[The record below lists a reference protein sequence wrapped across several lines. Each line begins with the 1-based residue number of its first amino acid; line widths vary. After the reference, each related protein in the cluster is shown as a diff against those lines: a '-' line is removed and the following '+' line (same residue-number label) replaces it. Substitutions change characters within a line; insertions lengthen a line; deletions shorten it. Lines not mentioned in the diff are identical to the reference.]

1 MRHLTH
7 SENPSESFTTA
18 VLIKE
23 SALRR
28 VDIEKSYVHPLEALG
43 LDSDRIITFTLDY
56 QENGKAPAGYV
67 KAYLDKLLPQ
77 LKEIGVKNLLVCDSA
92 YFKVLTKVQKV
103 EPKHGYV
110 VDSEYIE
117 GFNCVVCPNYQ
128 QLFYDPKVQDRIDL
142 AISTIRSFV
151 LGSKEVLGEGIIHS
165 EYFPKTYQEISDAL
179 DSLHQYEALTV
190 DIEAYGLDFSSCGIG
205 TIEFA
210 WDKHNGLAFA
220 VDCAETEPYEFT
232 YWCTKDKKDKQ
243 GIGYHKQVDNQEV
256 KLLLSDFF
264 KTYKGKLIYHNANYD
279 VKVLIYELFMNAL
292 LDYEGLLYGLEVMTR
307 DIDDTKVIAYLVLN
321 SCSRISLKL
330 KELAHEFAGDYAED
344 VKDIRLIPLSK
355 LLPYNIVDGLSTW
368 FLFEKYFPIMIE
380 DEQLGVYET
389 IQLPSIKLLLQTEL
403 SGMPICMDTVLQV
416 EKDLAAIKDKYST
429 VIKESKVVTTLE
441 EFMSKKETEDNY
453 QKRKSAAKNP
463 DKTKVIERTVE
474 FNEGSPNHLTM
485 LMHDYLGLEITDT
498 TDTGLAATGNKVI
511 QGKLNLI
518 MNRYGLTKE
527 DLV

>member
-1 MRHLTH
+1 MVITRKVGLGTRF
-7 SENPSESFTTA
+7 ENM
-18 VLIKE
+18 K
-23 SALRR
+23 
-28 VDIEKSYVHPLEALG
+28 
-43 LDSDRIITFTLDY
+43 
-56 QENGKAPAGYV
+56 
-67 KAYLDKLLPQ
+67 
-77 LKEIGVKNLLVCDSA
+77 
-92 YFKVLTKVQKV
+92 
-103 EPKHGYV
+103 
-110 VDSEYIE
+110 
-117 GFNCVVCPNYQ
+117 
-128 QLFYDPKVQDRIDL
+128 
-142 AISTIRSFV
+142 
-151 LGSKEVLGEGIIHS
+151 
-165 EYFPKTYQEISDAL
+165 
-179 DSLHQYEALTV
+179 
-190 DIEAYGLDFSSCGIG
+190 
-205 TIEFA
+205 
-210 WDKHNGLAFA
+210 
-220 VDCAETEPYEFT
+220 
-232 YWCTKDKKDKQ
+232 
-243 GIGYHKQVDNQEV
+243 
-256 KLLLSDFF
+256 
-264 KTYKGKLIYHNANYD
+264 
-279 VKVLIYELFMNAL
+279 
-292 LDYEGLLYGLEVMTR
+292 LYGVNFTK
-307 DIDDTKVIAYLVLN
+307 DTKVIAYLVLN

-403 SGMPICMDTVLQV
+403 SGMPICMDTVLQI